1 MLGRLV
7 WIGALMFFATA
18 STHTQA
24 ATLAQAPAGSDPYTV
39 RDIRV
44 DATADSAE
52 AARGQAVAQGERL
65 AFEKLIETLVPAGER
80 GQVPEVSGAE
90 LARLI
95 LGYEVQEERTSPTRY
110 LGTLSFAFSKT
121 QVTDLLRQSGAS
133 FASGSRSALLIVP
146 IFESGGER
154 VLWEEPN
161 PWREAWYQVP
171 PGGAVPTVV
180 PFGDI
185 ADIRDVSTGQ
195 ALSGDRDALM
205 KLAKR
210 YEASGAAVVSLS
222 PRAGGEA
229 QLTIRRIGPEGLGAM
244 LVESVQLGDQA
255 VEAERLKPA
264 VERTLALLDEEWRQ
278 DNLVRPGVETK
289 VPVVVPIDSMARWV
303 EIRRALDG
311 ASIVPRYEV
320 LQLTRSMAA
329 VDLFVNGTVEGAEA
343 ALARRNLEFVPT
355 YQGLVLKQ
363 FGQIMP
369 FDRAAPGTVPSLTA
383 PSGSNGGSP
392 SAPAPSTI
400 IPATG
405 GVSSG
410 G

>member
-7 WIGALMFFATA
+7 LMGVLMLLATPL
-18 STHTQA
+18 SQA
-24 ATLAQAPAGSDPYTV
+24 TAQAPAAVDPYTV

-44 DATADSAE
+44 DATAEDSE
-52 AARGQAVAQGERL
+52 AARGKAVAQGQRL
-65 AFEKLIETLVPAGER
+65 AFDKLIESLVPAGER
-80 GQVPEVSGAE
+80 GQVPEVSGQE

-121 QVTDLLRQSGAS
+121 QVTDLLRQSGAA
-133 FASGSRSALLIVP
+133 FAAGTRAALMIVP
-146 IFESGGER
+146 IFEGNGGR

-171 PGGAVPTVV
+171 SGGVVPTVL

-195 ALSGDRDALM
+195 ALAGDRDALM

-210 YEASGAAVVSLS
+210 YDAGGAAVVSLS

-229 QLTIRRIGPEGLGAM
+229 QLTVRRIGPEGLGAM
-244 LVESVQLGDQA
+244 LVETVRLGDA
-255 VEAERLKPA
+255 ADEAERLKPA

-289 VPVVVPIDSMARWV
+289 IPVVVPIDSMARWV

-343 ALARRNLEFVPT
+343 ALALRNLEFVST

-369 FDRAAPGTVPSLTA
+369 FERTEPGASPALTA
-383 PSGSNGGSP
+383 PSGSSGGAP
-392 SAPAPSTI
+392 YAPAPATT

>member
-7 WIGALMFFATA
+7 LMVVLMLLATPL
-18 STHTQA
+18 SQP
-24 ATLAQAPAGSDPYTV
+24 LAQAPAAVDPYTV

-44 DATADSAE
+44 DATADNAE
-52 AARGQAVAQGERL
+52 AARGNAVAQGQRL
-65 AFEKLIETLVPAGER
+65 AFDRLIEALVPAGER
-80 GQVPEVSGAE
+80 GQVPDVSDQE

-133 FASGSRSALLIVP
+133 FAAGTRSALLILP
-146 IFESGGER
+146 IFETGGGR

-161 PWREAWYQVP
+161 PWREAWYQIP
-171 PGGAVPTVV
+171 AGGAVPTVL

-210 YEASGAAVVSLS
+210 YDADGAAVVSLS

-229 QLTIRRIGPEGLGAM
+229 QLTVRRIGPEGLGAM
-244 LVESVQLGDQA
+244 LVETVQLGVSA
-255 VEAERLKPA
+255 TEAERLKPA
-264 VERTLALLDEEWRQ
+264 VERTIALLDEEWRQ
-278 DNLVRPGVETK
+278 DNLVQPGVETK

-329 VDLFVNGTVEGAEA
+329 VDLFVNGTVESAEA
-343 ALARRNLEFVPT
+343 ALARRNLEFVST

-369 FDRAAPGTVPSLTA
+369 FERTQPGVSPALTA
-383 PSGSNGGSP
+383 PSWPSGDAP
-392 SAPAPSTI
+392 SAPAPGTPA
-400 IPATG
+400 PATG
-405 GVSSG
+405 GVRSG